1 MSLHFCL
8 QTFNH
13 PKKLRVFQERLK
25 NFVPLYPNNFTYTM
39 IQIGD
44 VFTLDF
50 SFTQEQVNQYAEI
63 SGDTN
68 PLHVNAE
75 AGAASIFG
83 KCIIHGHLSA
93 SVFTR
98 IFGVLLHADGHIYM
112 KQNTTFLKP
121 MFVDTPYRAVVT
133 VKEIF
138 PEKNRVL
145 YETRVMDPASGA
157 DTING
162 EALLM
167 NKKAYVWS

>member
-1 MSLHFCL
+1 
-8 QTFNH
+8 
-13 PKKLRVFQERLK
+13 
-25 NFVPLYPNNFTYTM
+25 M
-39 IQIGD
+39 IKVGD
-44 VFTLDF
+44 VFTHEF
-50 SFTQEQVNQYAEI
+50 SYTQKQVDLYAEI

-75 AGAASIFG
+75 AGKASMFG
-83 KCIIHGHLSA
+83 RCIIHGHFSA
-93 SVFTR
+93 SVFTK
-98 IFGVLLHADGHIYM
+98 IFGTLLHADGHIYM

-121 MFVDTPYRAVVT
+121 MFVDTPYRAEIT

-145 YETRVMDPASGA
+145 YETKVIDVASGEA
-157 DTING
+157 AING